1 MTKCQQQQR
10 QKQGEC
16 MKKRAHALYVSL
28 CLSEQL
34 PLLLLFRAKLTTV
47 KRQAGSVSHYVDR
60 MSQSTIAA

>member
-1 MTKCQQQQR
+1 
-10 QKQGEC
+10 